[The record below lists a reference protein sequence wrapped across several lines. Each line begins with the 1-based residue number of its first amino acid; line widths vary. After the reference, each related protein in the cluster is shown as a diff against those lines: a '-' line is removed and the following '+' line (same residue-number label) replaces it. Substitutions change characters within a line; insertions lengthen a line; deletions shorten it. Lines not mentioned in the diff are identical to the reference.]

1 MKQGAEMAGRTAED
15 SGTRSGFLTASGGG
29 GPTILRILLGSQL
42 RRLRVARNIT
52 REQAGYAI
60 RASHAKISRLE
71 LGRVGFKERDV
82 ADLLTMY
89 GVTDPEERNPLLAL
103 ARQANAPGW
112 WHKYGDLLPNWFE
125 VYVGL
130 EEAASIVRTYE
141 VQFIPGLLQSPEYAR
156 AVIMLVHGS
165 ASTEEV
171 DRRVS
176 LRLARQK
183 RLTRPG
189 APTLWAVMDEA
200 VLRRPIGGIEVL
212 RAQIDHLLRVVE
224 LPNVKL
230 QIMPF
235 EHGGHAAAGGPFS
248 ILRFPEQD
256 LPDVVYME
264 QLTSA
269 LYLDKVE
276 ETDHYMRVMD
286 RLCVQAYS
294 LSDSKRF
301 LRELR
306 DELAESTEP
315 AESAEPA
322 EPAG

>member
-1 MKQGAEMAGRTAED
+1 MAGQTAKD
-15 SGTRSGFLTASGGG
+15 SGEQGGVLAYAGGG

-42 RRLRVARNIT
+42 RRLRVAKDIT

-89 GVTDPEERNPLLAL
+89 GVTDPEDRAPLLTL

-141 VQFIPGLLQSPEYAR
+141 VQFVPGLLQSPEYAR
-156 AVIMLVHGS
+156 AVIMLVHGA
-165 ASTEEV
+165 ASTDEV

-176 LRLARQK
+176 LRMARQK
-183 RLTRPG
+183 RLTRPD

-200 VLRRPIGGIEVL
+200 VLRRPIGGPHVL
-212 RAQIDHLLRVVE
+212 RAQLDHLLDVVE
-224 LPNVKL
+224 LPNVRL

-235 EHGGHAAAGGPFS
+235 ERGGHAAAGGPFS
-248 ILRFPEQD
+248 ILRFPERD

-269 LYLDKVE
+269 LYVDKLE
-276 ETDHYMRVMD
+276 ETDHYMQVMD
-286 RLCVQAYS
+286 RLCIQAYS
-294 LSDSKRF
+294 VSESKRF
-301 LRELR
+301 LRDLREEL
-306 DELAESTEP
+306 SV
-315 AESAEPA
+315 
-322 EPAG
+322 

>member
-1 MKQGAEMAGRTAED
+1 MAGQTAKD
-15 SGTRSGFLTASGGG
+15 SGEQGGVLAYAGGG
-29 GPTILRILLGSQL
+29 GPTILRILLGAQL
-42 RRLRVARNIT
+42 RRLRVAKDIT

-89 GVTDPEERNPLLAL
+89 GVTDPEERAPLLTL

-141 VQFIPGLLQSPEYAR
+141 VQFVPGLLQSPEYAR
-156 AVIMLVHGS
+156 AVIMLVHGA
-165 ASTEEV
+165 ASTDEV

-176 LRLARQK
+176 LRMARQK
-183 RLTRPG
+183 RLTRPD

-200 VLRRPIGGIEVL
+200 VLRRPIGGPHVL
-212 RAQIDHLLRVVE
+212 RAQLDHLLDVVE
-224 LPNVKL
+224 LPNVRL

-235 EHGGHAAAGGPFS
+235 ERGGHAAAGGPFS
-248 ILRFPEQD
+248 ILRFPERD

-269 LYLDKVE
+269 LYVDKLE
-276 ETDHYMRVMD
+276 ETDHYMQVMD
-286 RLCVQAYS
+286 RLCIQAYS
-294 LSDSKRF
+294 VSESKRF
-301 LRELR
+301 LRDLREEL
-306 DELAESTEP
+306 SV
-315 AESAEPA
+315 
-322 EPAG
+322 

>member
-1 MKQGAEMAGRTAED
+1 MARQTAED
-15 SGTRSGFLTASGGG
+15 GGEQGGVLAYAGGG
-29 GPTILRILLGSQL
+29 GPTILRILLGAQL
-42 RRLRVARNIT
+42 RRLRVAKDIT

-89 GVTDPEERNPLLAL
+89 GVTDTEERAPLLTL
-103 ARQANAPGW
+103 ARQASAPGW
-112 WHKYGDLLPNWFE
+112 WHKYGDLLPNWFQ

-156 AVIMLVHGS
+156 AVIMLVHG
-165 ASTEEV
+165 AAAPDEV
-171 DRRVS
+171 DRRVA
-176 LRLARQK
+176 LRMARQE
-183 RLTRPG
+183 RLNRPD

-200 VLRRPIGGIEVL
+200 VLRRPIGGPRVL
-212 RAQIDHLLRVVE
+212 RAQIDHLLDAVE
-224 LPNVKL
+224 MPNVRL

-235 EHGGHAAAGGPFS
+235 ERGGHAAAGGPFS
-248 ILRFPEQD
+248 ILRFPERD

-269 LYLDKVE
+269 LYVDKLE
-276 ETDHYMRVMD
+276 ETDHYMQVMD
-286 RLCVQAYS
+286 RLCIQAYS
-294 LSDSKRF
+294 VSESKQF
-301 LRELR
+301 LRDLREELQ
-306 DELAESTEP
+306 D
-315 AESAEPA
+315 
-322 EPAG
+322 

>member
-1 MKQGAEMAGRTAED
+1 MARQTAED
-15 SGTRSGFLTASGGG
+15 SGEQGGVLAYAGGG
-29 GPTILRILLGSQL
+29 GPTILRILLGAQL
-42 RRLRVARNIT
+42 RRLRVARDIT

-89 GVTDPEERNPLLAL
+89 GVTDTEERAPLLTL

-156 AVIMLVHGS
+156 AVIMLVHGG
-165 ASTEEV
+165 AAADEV
-171 DRRVS
+171 DRRVA
-176 LRLARQK
+176 LRMARQE
-183 RLTRPG
+183 RLTRPD

-200 VLRRPIGGIEVL
+200 VLRRPIGGPQVL
-212 RAQIDHLLRVVE
+212 RAQIDHLLDVVE
-224 LPNVKL
+224 MPNVRL

-235 EHGGHAAAGGPFS
+235 DRGGHAAAGGPFS
-248 ILRFPEQD
+248 ILRFPERD

-269 LYLDKVE
+269 LYVDKLE
-276 ETDHYMRVMD
+276 ETDHYMQVMD
-286 RLCVQAYS
+286 RLCIQAYS
-294 LSDSKRF
+294 VSESKGF
-301 LRELR
+301 LRDLREEL
-306 DELAESTEP
+306 S
-315 AESAEPA
+315 
-322 EPAG
+322 G

>member
-1 MKQGAEMAGRTAED
+1 MARQTAED
-15 SGTRSGFLTASGGG
+15 GGAQSGVLTYAGGA
-29 GPTILRILLGSQL
+29 GPTILRILLGAQL
-42 RRLRVARNIT
+42 RRLRVAKNIT

-89 GVTDPEERNPLLAL
+89 GVTDTEERAPLLTL

-130 EEAASIVRTYE
+130 EEAASTVRTYE

-156 AVIMLVHGS
+156 AVIMLVHGGAS
-165 ASTEEV
+165 ASEV

-176 LRLARQK
+176 LRMARQQ
-183 RLTRPG
+183 RLTRPD

-200 VLRRPIGGIEVL
+200 VLRRPIGGPQVL
-212 RAQIDHLLRVVE
+212 RVQIDHLLEAVE

-235 EHGGHAAAGGPFS
+235 DRGGHAAAGGPFS
-248 ILRFPEQD
+248 ILRFPERD

-269 LYLDKVE
+269 LYLDKLD
-276 ETDHYMRVMD
+276 ETDHYMQVMD
-286 RLCVQAYS
+286 RLCIQAYS
-294 LSDSKRF
+294 LAESRRF
-301 LRELR
+301 LEDLRE
-306 DELAESTEP
+306 ELS
-315 AESAEPA
+315 
-322 EPAG
+322 G